1 MTSRYCNQIVFQ
13 LLPGSAFAFTFSKEE
28 PPSEETCWNLRRP
41 LLFVS
46 ESSLDS
52 GSSLLRSRSS
62 VGCREGQDGASS
74 KFEFRAEML
83 T

>member
-1 MTSRYCNQIVFQ
+1 VTSRYCNQIVFQ
-13 LLPGSAFAFTFSKEE
+13 LLPGSAFAFK
-28 PPSEETCWNLRRP
+28 PPSEETCWSLRRS